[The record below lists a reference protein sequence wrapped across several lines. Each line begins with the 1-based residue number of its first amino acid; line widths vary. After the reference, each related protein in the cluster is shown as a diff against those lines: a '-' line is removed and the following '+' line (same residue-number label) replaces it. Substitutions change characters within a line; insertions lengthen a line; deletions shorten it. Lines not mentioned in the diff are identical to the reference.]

1 MSLINKMLQDL
12 DARGTPKDGALPGQ
26 VKPVERAP
34 ARPQGKVIA
43 LAVGGAVAVLA
54 LGWLGWNQLHR
65 AAKPA
70 PAAVAAAPKAAP
82 GVVNV
87 PRSVTGPVQAAGVP
101 AASAPAPAP
110 APVVAP
116 AAPAPAPVE
125 ATHAA
130 AADADAS
137 AARHA
142 DADAPAAKHM
152 TRAERRAERK
162 RLARERKEEE
172 AAARKHAKAEQVAAV
187 RAQDVAPMEPDS
199 EQAREARRAMAQAL
213 AVRGKSA
220 KKTSAAMLAAARAAA
235 HEEGTRARHGAEG
248 RQETARQRAEGEYR
262 RALVSL
268 QEGRTLDTVASLE
281 QALKY
286 DPAHEAARQTLVGL
300 LIEANRPDE
309 AMRQLQLGLTL
320 DPRQPAMAKL
330 LARLQ
335 IERGGNGI
343 DTLTRTLPY
352 AGNDPD
358 YHAFL
363 AAALARQQRHREA
376 AEQYQLAVRA
386 APSNGVWWMG
396 LGISLQAEKRN
407 GEALDA
413 FQRARASGG
422 LSQELQGFV
431 ERRIQQ
437 LSH

>member
-1 MSLINKMLQDL
+1 
-12 DARGTPKDGALPGQ
+12 
-26 VKPVERAP
+26 
-34 ARPQGKVIA
+34 
-43 LAVGGAVAVLA
+43 
-54 LGWLGWNQLHR
+54 
-65 AAKPA
+65 
-70 PAAVAAAPKAAP
+70 
-82 GVVNV
+82 
-87 PRSVTGPVQAAGVP
+87 
-101 AASAPAPAP
+101 
-110 APVVAP
+110 
-116 AAPAPAPVE
+116 
-125 ATHAA
+125 
-130 AADADAS
+130 
-137 AARHA
+137 
-142 DADAPAAKHM
+142 M

-172 AAARKHAKAEQVAAV
+172 AAARKHAKAEKVAAV

-199 EQAREARRAMAQAL
+199 EQAREARRAMTEAL
-213 AVRGKSA
+213 AARGKSA

-235 HEEGTRARHGAEG
+235 HEEGAKARHGAEG
-248 RQETARQRAEGEYR
+248 RQETAKQRAEGEYR
-262 RALVSL
+262 RALASL